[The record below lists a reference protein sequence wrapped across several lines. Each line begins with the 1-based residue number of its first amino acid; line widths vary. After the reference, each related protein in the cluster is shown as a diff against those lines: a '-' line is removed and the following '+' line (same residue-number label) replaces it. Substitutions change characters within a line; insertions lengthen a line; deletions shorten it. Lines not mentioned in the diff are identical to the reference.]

1 MATIA
6 QQVMGL
12 VRTVGYRK
20 KVLRSDASD
29 GFAYLVV
36 LERPLE
42 RTRC

>member
-1 MATIA
+1 MATRA

-20 KVLRSDASD
+20 KVLSSDATE

-36 LERPLE
+36 WNTEHP
-42 RTRC
+42 